1 MDLSVIAVVLIVG
14 GGLAAAGLAAWRG
27 RGLARLYW
35 LACAAIFGFGVT
47 ATLLVVLVPVEL
59 PDADGG
65 ISGEMPK
72 AFGVALL
79 LAATGLA
86 GIVLGLAAGLFRRW
100 RG

>member
-1 MDLSVIAVVLIVG
+1 MDLSVVAVVLIVG
-14 GGLAAAGLAAWRG
+14 AGLAAAGLAAWRG

-35 LACAAIFGFGVT
+35 LACLGLLGFGV
-47 ATLLVVLVPVEL
+47 AAMLLVMLVPVEL

-79 LAATGLA
+79 LAVTGLA
-86 GIVLGLAAGLFRRW
+86 GIVLGLAAALFRRL
-100 RG
+100 RR

>member
-1 MDLSVIAVVLIVG
+1 MDLSVVAVVLIVG
-14 GGLAAAGLAAWRG
+14 AGLTAAGLGAWRG

-35 LACAAIFGFGVT
+35 LACLGLLGFGLAAMLV
-47 ATLLVVLVPVEL
+47 VVLVPVEL

-79 LAATGLA
+79 LAVTGLA
-86 GIVLGLAAGLFRRW
+86 GIVLGLATALFRRL
-100 RG
+100 RR